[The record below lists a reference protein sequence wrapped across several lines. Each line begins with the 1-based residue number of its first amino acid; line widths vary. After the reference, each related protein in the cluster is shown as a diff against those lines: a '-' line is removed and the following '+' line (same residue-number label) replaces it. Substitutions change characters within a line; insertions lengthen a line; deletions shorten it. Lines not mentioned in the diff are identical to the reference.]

1 MENKPLQLN
10 ELQGTFPALIT
21 PMYAGDCLSNPI
33 DYDKMF
39 KLIDQQSRE
48 GIQGVLIAG
57 TTGQSATLSHDEHI
71 KLVKKT
77 HDYISRN
84 HTQLK
89 FIAGAGSNCT
99 REAISLSKSIEQA
112 VGPTTFLHVT
122 GYYNNPPQK
131 GLISHFKAISK
142 NIKGNMILYN
152 VPGRTKSNLQ
162 PDSVAELSE
171 IENIIGLKEASGN
184 LEQVAEIIKKTTPE
198 NFRVLSGEDHQVAE
212 IMKLGG
218 YGVISAS
225 ANIAPKYFVKITKAA
240 LDNEYQQAEKLQK
253 EINPLV
259 KQGVFLVKNPI
270 PLAHIFNTNLR
281 LPLVKIPSIQ
291 QKLEDVLSKY
301 KPEDL
306 GINLEQYENK

>member
-1 MENKPLQLN
+1 MGNKPIQLN

-21 PMYAGDCLSNPI
+21 PMYARDGLTNPI

-39 KLIDQQSRE
+39 KLIDQQSRA
-48 GIQGVLIAG
+48 GINGILIAG
-57 TTGQSATLSHDEHI
+57 TTGQSATLSHNEHI
-71 KLVKKT
+71 ALVKEAYHHIK
-77 HDYISRN
+77 DN
-84 HTQLK
+84 NLELD
-89 FIAGAGSNCT
+89 FIVGAGSNCT

-112 VGPTTFLHVT
+112 IGPTTFLHVT
-122 GYYNNPPQK
+122 GYYNNPPQQ
-131 GLISHFKAISK
+131 GLISHFKEISK
-142 NIKGNMILYN
+142 NIKGNIILYN

-171 IENIIGLKEASGN
+171 IENIIGLKEASGD
-184 LEQVAEIIKKTTPE
+184 LEQVAEIIQKTDSE
-198 NFRVLSGEDHQVAE
+198 KFRVLSGEDHQVAE

-240 LDNEYQQAEKLQK
+240 LNKDYEKAEKLQQ

-270 PLAHIFNTNLR
+270 PLAHIFNTGLR
-281 LPLVKIPSIQ
+281 LPLIKIPSIQ
-291 QKLEDVLSKY
+291 QKLEDVLSPY
-301 KPEDL
+301 KSEDL
-306 GINLEQYENK
+306 GINLED